1 MAFISKEERA
11 KLKKSESNAGNVV
24 TANKEVSNNDSPN
37 VLRGETSEN
46 LIIQAD
52 GAKKESE
59 RSFSCKISSVIYDKM
74 LDYQKTEAKKFETQK
89 YILEHALV
97 DYMVKN
103 GFLEKD
109 FAH

>member
-11 KLKKSESNAGNVV
+11 KLKKSESNADN
-24 TANKEVSNNDSPN
+24 TAIVNEEIANNDNPS

-46 LIIQAD
+46 LIIQTNV
-52 GAKKESE
+52 AKKESE

>member
-1 MAFISKEERA
+1 MAFISKEERT
-11 KLKKSESNAGNVV
+11 KLQSSADNIV
-24 TANKEVSNNDSPN
+24 TANKEIANNNNPS

-52 GAKKESE
+52 GVKKESE

-97 DYMVKN
+97 DYMAKN

-109 FAH
+109 FINY